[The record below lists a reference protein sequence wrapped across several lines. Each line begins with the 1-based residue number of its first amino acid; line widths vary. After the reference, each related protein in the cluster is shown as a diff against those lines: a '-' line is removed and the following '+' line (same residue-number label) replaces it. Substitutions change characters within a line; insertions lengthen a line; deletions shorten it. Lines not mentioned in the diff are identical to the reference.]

1 MIGRTLG
8 FYIGRR
14 YFSAV
19 LGVIGVLFALVFVL
33 DFVET
38 MRRAS
43 DIPHAS
49 VGSVATISLFRT
61 PSILEQTLPFVIL
74 FGSMICFVGLSRRLE
89 LVVARAAG
97 LSVWQ
102 FLMPPVVLAVVIGVA
117 AAIGFNPLSAELK
130 GRSDAIEGKIFG
142 SRLAQDA
149 QNNLWIRQRSN
160 VGQAIIHATGKEP
173 GTAILSGVT
182 FYVFDLDNR
191 FQRRVEADTATLTV
205 GKWQLANVRELVP
218 DHQIVT
224 YETLDIPTDL
234 TAEQVQQTFAASAD
248 TVSFWRL
255 SDAIALANSA
265 GLDANEY
272 RLQYQT
278 LLARPVL
285 LLAMVLI
292 AATVSLRFARFG
304 GVGRMILGGIGAGF
318 VLYVVTK
325 IAKDLGNAGLVDPS
339 VAAWSPAVV
348 GMLIGFTVLLNQ
360 EDG

>member
-8 FYIGRR
+8 LYIGRR
-14 YFSAV
+14 FLNAIFGV
-19 LGVIGVLFALVFVL
+19 LGVLFALVFVL

-49 VGSVATISLFRT
+49 VSMVAAISLFRT
-61 PSILEQTLPFVIL
+61 PSILEQTLPFVLL
-74 FGSMICFVGLSRRLE
+74 FGAIICFVGLSRRLE

-102 FLMPPVVLAVVIGVA
+102 FLAPPVILALLIGLVA
-117 AAIGFNPLSAELK
+117 AVGFNPLSADLK
-130 GRSDAIEGKIFG
+130 SRSDAIETKVFG
-142 SRLAQDA
+142 AKKGQGSATG
-149 QNNLWIRQRSN
+149 LWIRQHS
-160 VGQAIIHATGKEP
+160 VDGQAVIHATGREE
-173 GTAILSGVT
+173 GGIIDGVT
-182 FYVFDLDNR
+182 FYIFDQANR
-191 FQRRVEADTATLTV
+191 FQRRVEADTATLTP
-205 GKWQLANVRELVP
+205 GKWRLTNVHELVP
-218 DHQIVT
+218 DHQVVA
-224 YETLDIPTDL
+224 YETLELATDL
-234 TAEQVQQTFAASAD
+234 TAEQVNQTFAATAD

-255 SDAIALANSA
+255 SAAIALANAA

-304 GVGRMILGGIGAGF
+304 GIGWMILGGIGAGF

-339 VAAWSPAVV
+339 AAAWSPAVI
-348 GMLIGFTVLLNQ
+348 GMLIGFSVLLNQ